1 MQKII
6 VSAGMSALIIKMLDG
21 YKDDKISC
29 KFVEKTG
36 INCLFDV
43 ETDMDAETAAAYIKK
58 TVKSMPDGVSLYFSV
73 KPQ

>member
-43 ETDMDAETAAAYIKK
+43 ETEERLRIK
-58 TVKSMPDGVSLYFSV
+58 
-73 KPQ
+73 

>member
-43 ETDMDAETAAAYIKK
+43 ETEMDAATTAAYIEK
-58 TVKSMPDGVSLYFSV
+58 TVKAMPEGVSLYFSV